1 MKPWLGRR
9 ILRALLPKGAA
20 LRLRQEWIARQI
32 AKGGG
37 HLENEI
43 FILPQLV
50 QSTDVCWDI
59 GANAGM
65 YTVALS
71 KLARKVIAFEP
82 VPHNFS
88 TLQQATTLAGLPNV
102 ELHRL
107 AISDR
112 PGRARFS
119 VPVDQGFYGG
129 YYMAALHDE
138 GELEVEADTIDGLIA
153 KGFAEPHFIKCDVE
167 GAEARVVNGAK
178 ALIARR
184 PPIWLLESL
193 DGGVLPL
200 MESLGY
206 TAHVRTADNTLTRV
220 SASRP
225 DVRNYIFRVS
235 SPASTA

>member
-9 ILRALLPKGAA
+9 ILRALLPKSAA

-32 AKGGG
+32 ARGGS
-37 HLENEI
+37 HLEAEV

-50 QSTDVCWDI
+50 QRTDVCWDI

-88 TLQQATTLAGLPNV
+88 TLQQATKLAGLPNV
-102 ELHRL
+102 ELHRM
-107 AISDR
+107 AISDQR
-112 PGRARFS
+112 GRARFS

-129 YYMAALHDE
+129 YYMAGFHE
-138 GELEVEADTIDGLIA
+138 QGELEVEADTIDGLIA
-153 KGFAEPHFIKCDVE
+153 KGFEEPDFIKCDVE
-167 GAEARVVNGAK
+167 GAEARVIRGAK

-184 PPIWLLESL
+184 RPIWLLESL
-193 DGGVLPL
+193 DGSALSL
-200 MESLGY
+200 MESMGY
-206 TAHVRTADNTLTRV
+206 AAHVRTADNTLARV
-220 SASRP
+220 SASRT
-225 DVRNYIFRVS
+225 DVRNYIFLAQSVR
-235 SPASTA
+235 